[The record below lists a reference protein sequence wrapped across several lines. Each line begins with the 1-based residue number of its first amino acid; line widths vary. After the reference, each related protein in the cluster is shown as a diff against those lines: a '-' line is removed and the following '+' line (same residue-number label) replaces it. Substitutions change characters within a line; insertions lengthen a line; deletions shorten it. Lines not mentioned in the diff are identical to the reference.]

1 MPNRA
6 SLRKHHEPE
15 GGGPGQS
22 SLFLWITVVSR
33 QSAIAVIV
41 SLLTGVVATSAP
53 RLRTGEALITVTLL
67 SLGLWGG
74 LYVDGFLVR

>member
-1 MPNRA
+1 
-6 SLRKHHEPE
+6 
-15 GGGPGQS
+15 
-22 SLFLWITVVSR
+22 VVSR

-53 RLRTGEALITVTLL
+53 SLRTGEALIAVALL

-74 LYVDGFLVR
+74 FHLAACWLGELVLAR